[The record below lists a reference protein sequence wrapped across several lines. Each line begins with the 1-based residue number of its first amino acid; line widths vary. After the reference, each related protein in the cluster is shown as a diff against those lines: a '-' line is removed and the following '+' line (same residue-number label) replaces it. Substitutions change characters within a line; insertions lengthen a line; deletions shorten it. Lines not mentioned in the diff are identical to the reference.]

1 MCGAAGFH
9 HGQPAALNQGGK
21 TTSVLPMNERPSEP
35 AFDPARYVEDRAA
48 EGIFRVAHGAF
59 LEPGIFELEM
69 ARIFESTW
77 VYVGLEGEIP
87 QAHDFTTTQIGR
99 VPVLMTRDGTGQIRA
114 FLNSCRHRGTLLC
127 PLRKGHK
134 RVHVCRYHG
143 WSYDAAGRCV
153 GITSHDQA
161 QYSRAFEAEDHGL
174 VPVARVASYRG
185 FIFASLSPD
194 VPSLEEHLGE
204 ARVFLD
210 LVADQAPQGLEYIP
224 GTVSYTF
231 EANWKY
237 QFENGLDY
245 YHFVPTHGSYLR
257 VLRQRPPMDIP
268 PDMAADLQ
276 DPDAEAAGSYHFP
289 RGHAV
294 TWSVGTVGLGPERRP
309 LPRDAALMAQL
320 RASHGETKRK
330 WMLRQRNLNIY
341 PNLQVIDIQ
350 SLQVRYWQPLA
361 ADRTRMFSHCLA
373 PIGEDP
379 AARAFRIR
387 QYEEFFNASGLATAD
402 DNVMYAWCQ
411 RGYAGASGRMA
422 SQGYA
427 RGLGQRP
434 PEAPD
439 YRAELGLLEPGRA
452 AGKPGFGDETCFHAG
467 WREWARL
474 MSAGPRP

>member
-1 MCGAAGFH
+1 MSV
-9 HGQPAALNQGGK
+9 NQTVK
-21 TTSVLPMNERPSEP
+21 T
-35 AFDPARYVEDRAA
+35 FDASHYVEDRAA
-48 EGIFRVAHGAF
+48 EGVFRVAHEAF
-59 LEPGIFELEM
+59 LNPQIFELEM

-87 QAHDFTTTQIGR
+87 QPHDFTTTQIGR
-99 VPVLMTRDGTGQIRA
+99 VPVLLVRDAAGSVRA
-114 FLNSCRHRGTLLC
+114 FVNSCRHRGTLLC
-127 PLRKGHK
+127 PVRRGNK
-134 RVHVCRYHG
+134 RIHVCRYHG
-143 WSYDAAGRCV
+143 WSFDSGGRCV
-153 GITSHDQA
+153 GITGREHA
-161 QYSRAFEAEDHGL
+161 QYSEAFDQEDHAL

-194 VPSLEEHLGE
+194 VPSLEQHLGE

-210 LVADQAPQGLEYIP
+210 LVADQAPRGFEYVP

-231 EANWKY
+231 DANWKY

-257 VLRQRPPMDIP
+257 VLRQRPPTEIP
-268 PDMAADLQ
+268 ADMAADLA
-276 DPDAEAAGSYHFP
+276 DPDAESAGSYHFP

-294 TWSVGTVGLGPERRP
+294 TWSVGTVALGPERRP
-309 LPRDAALMAQL
+309 LPRDAALMAEV
-320 RASHGETKRK
+320 RALHGETKRK

-361 ADRTRMFSHCLA
+361 VDRTRMYSHCLA

-411 RGYAGASGRMA
+411 RGYAGAAGRMA

-427 RGLGQRP
+427 RGLGSP
-434 PEAPD
+434 PAGAPD
-439 YRAELGLLEPGRA
+439 YRAELGLTQPGRA
-452 AGKPGFGDETCFHAG
+452 AGSPGFGDETCFHAG

-474 MSAGPRP
+474 MSAGDRA